1 MEDFG
6 FKLQDI
12 KEKYGF
18 KKPVKFL
25 IIILSLLL
33 FAFLLFKIIQFIFF
47 KNSNKLEKIPLIK
60 SDVVSIKRLP
70 DDAGGLVVEN
80 LDVKVYDII
89 DNKGKSNVK
98 PVVNTVDQELIIKD
112 SGLTDQ
118 TLLTQKI
125 NEINSES
132 EMQQTEKRIVE
143 EVPERP
149 KTDAVVP
156 NIKINSDTP
165 KKSTTNINDLSK
177 LGNSALINNIKEKK
191 DVKPG
196 VRVQLLALTNS
207 DGLMKYWDGL
217 KEKYAGLFAD
227 KNYYI
232 EKAQINGNNTIYRL
246 QVGTFVD
253 NTAAAN
259 FCSEYI
265 KITNKSKVDCIIVKE

>member
-112 SGLTDQ
+112 SNITDQ
-118 TLLTQKI
+118 SLLSQKI
-125 NEINSES
+125 DEINSEN
-132 EMQQTEKRIVE
+132 EVREPQKTMVE
-143 EVPERP
+143 EMPSKP
-149 KTDAVVP
+149 KVEAVVP
-156 NIKINSDTP
+156 NIKINSDAP
-165 KKSTTNINDLSK
+165 KKSTTDINDLSK

-232 EKAQINGNNTIYRL
+232 EKAEINGNSTIYRL

-253 NTAAAN
+253 NAAAAN

-265 KITNKSKVDCIIVKE
+265 RITNKSKVDCIIVKE